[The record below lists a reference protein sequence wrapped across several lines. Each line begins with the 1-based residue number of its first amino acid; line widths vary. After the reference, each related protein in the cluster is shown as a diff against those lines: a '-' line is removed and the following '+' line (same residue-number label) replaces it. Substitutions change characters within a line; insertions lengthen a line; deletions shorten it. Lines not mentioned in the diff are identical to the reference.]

1 MSVEDFYSSN
11 ISVDMIISEHPL
23 DKGNPIVVSP
33 FITDN
38 ELDRITNYTEHLI
51 KQKDIKQFDI
61 SFQAMFNKN
70 LFLEMWK
77 EMMNLI

>member
-1 MSVEDFYSSN
+1 
-11 ISVDMIISEHPL
+11 MIISEHPL

-51 KQKDIKQFDI
+51 KQKILSSLIFLSKLCLTKI
-61 SFQAMFNKN
+61 C
-70 LFLEMWK
+70 FLEMWK

>member
-1 MSVEDFYSSN
+1 
-11 ISVDMIISEHPL
+11 MIISEHPL

-70 LFLEMWK
+70 
-77 EMMNLI
+77 